1 MFSQSEYITNLQRE
15 RRQFAI
21 HNQQLQ
27 KSQQLQK
34 LKADTFE
41 EELKKKDKLLREK
54 DNTIQ
59 QLEDELE
66 KAKLTI
72 ESYKQM
78 LFHAN
83 KHTEIAKDDQDN
95 KNQDEQTTVTDTI
108 QTKKKN
114 GQKKGHVGY
123 GRKKPVT
130 IDQQSVCFL
139 AVCPD
144 CGNPVGRGTGFHSH
158 TVTDIPHFTQM
169 KSVTTEYRIEY
180 QWCGNCHKE
189 VSGVPFGVIPGSRIG
204 INLFLMILIWRY
216 QLRLPFK
223 KISEILLMQYGI
235 FLSAGGLVGIT
246 SKARQFFGK
255 RYDDLLIE
263 IRGAPVKHAD
273 ETTWGMDGLLYWCW
287 IFLTEKTVYYT
298 IEETRGKGVAERIL
312 KDAIGILVRDGY
324 AAYLK
329 LPLIQQA
336 CFAHLYRKARD
347 AKDRKGASDEVKK
360 LFQEIQQL
368 YGILA
373 EDIQRQFIKKER
385 KELFSAYKKDLE
397 KISTRHYQFQ
407 DTKRVQTYL
416 KNLGDNLLT
425 ALLYENVPL
434 TNNSAEQAARQIV
447 IGRKISGGSRSKEG
461 AKTHAVNMSI
471 MQTILKQKLPLFAT
485 LESYLLEE
493 LPKPTLK
500 N

>member
-1 MFSQSEYITNLQRE
+1 MFSQTLYITQLRQE
-15 RRQFAI
+15 RRRLAI

-27 KSQQLQK
+27 KSHKLQKQKADTLEEALKEKDKYIRKVEKEKQK
-34 LKADTFE
+34 LK
-41 EELKKKDKLLREK
+41 
-54 DNTIQ
+54 
-59 QLEDELE
+59 DELE
-66 KAKLTI
+66 KAKITI

-83 KHTEIAKDDQDN
+83 KHTEIEQEDQSN
-95 KNQDEQTTVTDTI
+95 KNQNEQTIPSSKV
-108 QTKKKN
+108 QAKKKN
-114 GQKKGHVGY
+114 GQKKGHKGY
-123 GRKKPVT
+123 GRKNSNP
-130 IDQQSVCFL
+130 DQSKVCFVT
-139 AVCPD
+139 VCPD
-144 CGNPVGRGTGFHSH
+144 CGNPVDRSNNIHSH
-158 TVTDIPHFTQM
+158 TVTDIPHFTEM
-169 KSVTTEYRIEY
+169 KPVTTEYRIEY
-180 QWCGNCHKE
+180 RWCGNCHKGI
-189 VSGVPFGVIPGSRIG
+189 SGVPFGVIPGSRIG

-347 AKDRKGASDEVKK
+347 AKDRKGASEEAKK
-360 LFQEIQQL
+360 LFYEIQQL
-368 YGILA
+368 YGLLA
-373 EDIQRQFIKKER
+373 EDIQRPFVKTER
-385 KELFSAYKKDLE
+385 EEVFAAYKKDLE
-397 KISTRHYQFQ
+397 KISARTYQSQ
-407 DTKRVQTYL
+407 DTRRVQTYIR
-416 KNLGDNLLT
+416 NLGDNLLT

-434 TNNSAEQAARQIV
+434 TNNA
-447 IGRKISGGSRSKEG
+447 
-461 AKTHAVNMSI
+461 
-471 MQTILKQKLPLFAT
+471 
-485 LESYLLEE
+485 
-493 LPKPTLK
+493 
-500 N
+500 

>member
-1 MFSQSEYITNLQRE
+1 MFSQTQYMTQLQRE
-15 RRQFAI
+15 RRQLTI

-34 LKADTFE
+34 QKADKLE
-41 EELKKKDKLLREK
+41 EELKRKEKLIREK
-54 DNTIQ
+54 DRQI
-59 QLEDELE
+59 EELTDDLG

-78 LFHAN
+78 LFQAR
-83 KHTEIAKDDQDN
+83 KHTEVEDRNNSQKDEEKTPQ
-95 KNQDEQTTVTDTI
+95 QTASA
-108 QTKKKN
+108 KKKN

-123 GRKKPVT
+123 GRKKPEA
-130 IDQQSVCFL
+130 IDRYVACFV

-144 CGNPVGRGTGFHSH
+144 CGNPVDRSDSFHPH
-158 TVTDIPHFTQM
+158 TVTDIPHWQEM
-169 KSVTTEYRIEY
+169 KPLITEYQIEY
-180 QWCGNCHKE
+180 QWCVNCHKG
-189 VSGVPFGVIPGSRIG
+189 VQSVPFGVIPGSRIG

-223 KISEILLMQYGI
+223 KIAEILLMQYGI
-235 FLSAGGLVGIT
+235 YLSAGGIVGIT
-246 SKARQFFGK
+246 RKARTFFGK

-273 ETTWGMDGLLYWCW
+273 ETTWGMDGLLYWAW
-287 IFLTEKTVYYT
+287 IFLTEKVVYYT
-298 IEETRGKGVAERIL
+298 IEESRGKGVVERIL

-329 LPLIQQA
+329 LSLIQQA

-347 AKDRKGASDEVKK
+347 AAKRTGASNEAKK
-360 LFQEIQQL
+360 LFEEIKQL
-368 YGILA
+368 YGLLA
-373 EDIQRQFIKKER
+373 EDIQRRFIKTER
-385 KELFSAYKKDLE
+385 EELFAAYKKDLE
-397 KISTRHYQFQ
+397 KISARVYQSQ
-407 DTKRVQTYL
+407 DAKKVQTYL
-416 KNLGDNLLT
+416 RNLGDNLLT

-434 TNNSAEQAARQIV
+434 TNNPAEQAARQIV

-471 MQTILKQKLPLFAT
+471 TQTILKQKLPLFQT
-485 LESYLLEE
+485 LESYLIEK
-493 LPKPTLK
+493 LPQATLK